1 MEVAKAAAIAWRQGH
16 ENTGSIRFSLLIVDR
31 EGGRMNMSLER
42 AHEILTFWKL
52 GVEIFPYRVINMAL
66 YLTGDLAAPA

>member
-1 MEVAKAAAIAWRQGH
+1 ME
-16 ENTGSIRFSLLIVDR
+16 D
-31 EGGRMNMSLER
+31 RMNMSLER